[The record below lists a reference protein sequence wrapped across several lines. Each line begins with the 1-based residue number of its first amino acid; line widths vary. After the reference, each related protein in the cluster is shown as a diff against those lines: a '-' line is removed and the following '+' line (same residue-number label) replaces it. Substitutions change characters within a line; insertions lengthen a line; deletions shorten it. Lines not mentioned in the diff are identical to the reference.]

1 MRTLDG
7 GCSSPVAACAVVE
20 NGLLFLRGLYF
31 DEETGR
37 MTTGTAE
44 GKPEQA
50 EEIGYHLAV
59 KLRDGQQDEGENH
72 HDK

>member
-1 MRTLDG
+1 
-7 GCSSPVAACAVVE
+7 
-20 NGLLFLRGLYF
+20 
-31 DEETGR
+31 